1 MKWFYNL
8 KIGPKLIVSFL
19 LLSAITAIVGFFGI
33 ANMAKI
39 NEMLDTLY
47 QRETMGIS
55 YIKDADIRLM
65 DFDRNEKDFLLA
77 ASEADRERFQ
87 KRMNEHE
94 KAMLE
99 DIAKARPLFVTARA
113 KELFAQVE
121 KVWREYREIN
131 QKMVDLAR
139 KEGLAKEKE
148 STTLSQVKGR
158 ERLHAVEAVFTELT
172 QNKEKNCKRVF
183 EESGALYA
191 RSRLTMFVIVGAG
204 VLIGMVLGF
213 FIARM
218 ISKPVQKLAAAA
230 DKLAVGDVNVN
241 IEVDTK
247 DEIGMLAQS
256 FRNMTDNI
264 KEASQ
269 AVEKVAA
276 GDLQVDIKI
285 KSDNDL
291 LGKSVDAMLQIIKDL
306 LSETE
311 KLTRATQDGKLDTRG
326 NGGAYQGA
334 WSDLVNG
341 INKLIDAFVGPINVT
356 AEYIDRISKG
366 DIPEK
371 IKDDYKGDF
380 NEIKNNLN
388 MLIEAMNEVTQVATE
403 LANGN
408 LTIKVA
414 ERSAQDRFMQAMAK
428 MVSGLSEVV
437 ADIQTAAH
445 QVMAGSQEM
454 SSSAQQLSQGATEQ
468 SASVEEVS
476 SSMEQMA
483 ANIKQNSDNAQQTE
497 KIALKAAEDAKEGG
511 GAVVGTVTAMKEI
524 AGKISII
531 EEIARQTNLLALNA
545 AIEAARAGEH
555 GKGFAVVASE
565 VRKLAERS
573 QTAAGEIN
581 KLSASSVEVA
591 EKAGEMLSKIVPDIQ
606 KTADLVQEINSA
618 SNEQRSGA
626 NQINKAIQQ
635 LDQVIQQNAAASEEM
650 ASTSEELLSQAEQLQ
665 NTIGFFRIAAAG
677 ESGAAKTLTTPR
689 MTHRPEAERPALK
702 KLERLGRI
710 NPAQVI
716 TYHAGA
722 AEEAD
727 QIKGVTLDLGRNKG
741 DGEDAEFERY

>member
-1 MKWFYNL
+1 MFKMFKNM
-8 KIGPKLIVSFL
+8 KIGLRLGLGFTMVTALIIILGVFAISRLSSLNEGVDLLVQDRWPKTVHANDMAENINVIARGLRNTILLDGAAAVKQEMKKISDAREVINKKLDELTKTIKSEEGKARLRNATNARAAYTLVQNEIIQLIETGKKDQAKNDLFTKLRPVQNKYFKEVDNIITFQASL
-19 LLSAITAIVGFFGI
+19 MDKAGKDANDLYHSARNLILII
-33 ANMAKI
+33 
-39 NEMLDTLY
+39 L
-47 QRETMGIS
+47 GIS
-55 YIKDADIRLM
+55 TI
-65 DFDRNEKDFLLA
+65 LA
-77 ASEADRERFQ
+77 AIITF
-87 KRMNEHE
+87 
-94 KAMLE
+94 L
-99 DIAKARPLFVTARA
+99 VTRS
-113 KELFAQVE
+113 
-121 KVWREYREIN
+121 IN
-131 QKMVDLAR
+131 
-139 KEGLAKEKE
+139 
-148 STTLSQVKGR
+148 
-158 ERLHAVEAVFTELT
+158 
-172 QNKEKNCKRVF
+172 
-183 EESGALYA
+183 
-191 RSRLTMFVIVGAG
+191 
-204 VLIGMVLGF
+204 
-213 FIARM
+213 
-218 ISKPVQKLAAAA
+218 KPVQKLAAAA
-230 DKLAVGDVNVN
+230 DKLAVGDVNVD
-241 IEVDTK
+241 IQADTK

-256 FRNMTDNI
+256 FRNMADNI

-276 GDLQVDIKI
+276 GDLQVAIKI
-285 KSDNDL
+285 KSENDL
-291 LGKSVDAMLQIIKDL
+291 LGKSVDAMLKIIKDL
-306 LSETE
+306 LIETE
-311 KLTRATQDGKLDTRG
+311 KLTQATQDGKLDARG
-326 NGGAYQGA
+326 NGAAYQGA

-408 LTIKVA
+408 LTVKVA
-414 ERSAQDRFMQAMAK
+414 ERCAQDRLMQAMAK
-428 MVSGLSEVV
+428 MVAGLSEVV
-437 ADIQTAAH
+437 ANIQTAAN

-454 SSSAQQLSQGATEQ
+454 SSSSQQLSQGATEQ

-573 QTAAGEIN
+573 QTAAAEIN
-581 KLSASSVEVA
+581 TLSASSVEVA
-591 EKAGEMLSKIVPDIQ
+591 EKAGEMLGRIVPDIQ

-650 ASTSEELLSQAEQLQ
+650 SSTSEELLGQAEQLQ

-677 ESGAAKTLTTPR
+677 GSGFAKNVTTPK
-689 MTHRPEAERPALK
+689 MIHRSEPGKPAQK
-702 KLERLGRI
+702 EPRKLGRVK
-710 NPAQVI
+710 PAQI
-716 TYHAGA
+716 ISCHADT

-727 QIKGVTLDLGRNKG
+727 QTKGITLDLGKHKG
-741 DGEDAEFERY
+741 DGEDVAFEKY